1 MNYISLLEAMAK
13 VGASDLHFKVNT
25 PPNMRI
31 NTVLRAIDH
40 PPVTTEDIEQIIN
53 ETMPEH
59 LKSRFKEE
67 GAADYAL
74 GLPDVGRF
82 RFAAFHQRHH
92 VGVVIRRINNKIP
105 LLKELNLPKAV
116 NNLIK
121 QNRGITLV
129 TGITGSGKSTTLA
142 SMLNEINATRRDHII
157 TIEDPIEYMFEDNKS
172 LINQMEV
179 GYDCPSFRQAMIR
192 ILRFDPDII
201 LIGEMRSSDTV
212 SAALEGADTGHLVFS
227 TLHTSDAKQTVNRI
241 LHFFSKEDE
250 DLILEQLSLN
260 LRAIISQQLLPRS
273 DIKGVIPCVELL
285 INTPIVGK
293 LIREGRIDDIQQVL
307 RNQDEDMQSFDV
319 SLALLVRDNKIS
331 TDTAM
336 KHCADEASVRRMIRG
351 EFSAGDKGAL
361 IGGGF

>member
-1 MNYISLLEAMAK
+1 
-13 VGASDLHFKVNT
+13 
-25 PPNMRI
+25 MRI

-40 PPVTTEDIEQIIN
+40 PPVTEQDIEQIIN

-59 LKSRFKEE
+59 LKARFEE
-67 GAADYAL
+67 EKAADYAL

-82 RFAAFHQRHH
+82 RFAAFHQRHNL
-92 VGVVIRRINNKIP
+92 GVVIRRIPNKLP
-105 LLKELNLPKAV
+105 ALKELNLPKAV
-116 NNLIK
+116 NNLVK
-121 QNRGITLV
+121 QTRGITLV

-142 SMLNEINATRRDHII
+142 ALLNEVNQTRRDHII
-157 TIEDPIEYMFEDNKS
+157 TIEDPIEYMFEDAKS

-179 GYDCPSFRQAMIR
+179 GLDTPSFRQAMVR

-241 LHFFSKEDE
+241 LHFFPKEDE
-250 DLILEQLSLN
+250 ELVLEQLSLN
-260 LRAIISQQLLPRS
+260 LRAIISQQLLPRN

-331 TDTAM
+331 IDTAM